1 MNLKIKLFKSILTNP
16 LFLPSG
22 IITDIPSHKKAVD
35 AGVGL
40 VVLKSITV
48 EKRDGYPIPRVINYP
63 HGTLNAVGLRNPGIK
78 IAKKEVKD
86 FLISTNTPV
95 VVSLFANNAINFETL
110 VSEIAPLKP
119 TAIELNLS
127 CPHVQNE
134 FGKMVSSDTQTAG
147 LFTKKTKK
155 IALKIPIICK
165 LSPNTSNIADVA
177 KACETAGADAI
188 AAINTVGPGMVIDI
202 KKRKPILGNSKGGVS
217 GAGIK
222 PIAIAKIYD
231 VYEAVKIPIL
241 GMGGVS
247 SYEDVIEMML
257 AGATIV
263 GIGSAIYIHGYSIY
277 QKIIKELENYLVTN
291 NIKNIKSLI
300 GAAH

>member
-1 MNLKIKLFKSILTNP
+1 MNLSVKLFKTHLTNP

-22 IITDIPSHKKAVD
+22 IITDIPSHKKA
-35 AGVGL
+35 AKAEVGMII
-40 VVLKSITV
+40 LKSITV
-48 EKRDGYPIPRVINYP
+48 EKRDGYPIPRVINYQ

-78 IAKKEVKD
+78 AAKKEIKD
-86 FLISTNTPV
+86 FIKSINVPV
-95 VVSLFANNAINFETL
+95 IVSVFANNVNDFVTL
-110 VSEIAPLKP
+110 VSEIVPLKP

-155 IALKIPIICK
+155 IAYKIPIICK

-177 KACETAGADAI
+177 KACEEAGADAI

-202 KKRKPILGNSKGGVS
+202 KKRKPILGNLKGGVS

-257 AGATIV
+257 AGATVV
-263 GIGSAIYIHGYSIY
+263 GVGSAVYKHGYSIY
-277 QKIIKELENYLVTN
+277 GKIITELKDYLKIN
-291 NIKNIKSLI
+291 GIKNINSLI

>member
-155 IALKIPIICK
+155 VALKIPIICK

-202 KKRKPILGNSKGGVS
+202 KKRKPILGNLKGGVS

>member
-202 KKRKPILGNSKGGVS
+202 KKRKPILGNLKGGVS